1 MDRYAEE
8 LHRPHEELAG
18 VLERIRVR
26 KLQEAEKQVVSDDIF
41 LCTVRVFCESFIY
54 LIVDCGSLV

>member
-41 LCTVRVFCESFIY
+41 YVQFVFFVRALYI
-54 LIVDCGSLV
+54 